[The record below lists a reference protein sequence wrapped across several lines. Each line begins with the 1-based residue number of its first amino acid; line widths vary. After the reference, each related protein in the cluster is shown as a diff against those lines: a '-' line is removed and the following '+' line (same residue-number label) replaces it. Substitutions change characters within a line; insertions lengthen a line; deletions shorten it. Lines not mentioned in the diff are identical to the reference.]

1 MLEELKKSLQEN
13 QKILELGQNSL
24 PQGFKTITE
33 TGNSAISQI
42 SKVAEKAKEATSQ
55 AIDTAIG
62 TVEKTKDSFNETW
75 QSSEKLSN
83 SAANVLQKEIATSF
97 ENWLEAHPVL
107 AWLGA
112 HPLLALIIFV
122 LLWLLLGGLFRALQS
137 LSERAW
143 LIVLGFPIKLF
154 QWSLRKVPQ
163 TLSSSVN
170 LALTESELNAKD
182 KEKRLLSILSQL
194 QEIKKEQEKLW
205 EEMTTI
211 LALKS

>member
-1 MLEELKKSLQEN
+1 
-13 QKILELGQNSL
+13 
-24 PQGFKTITE
+24 
-33 TGNSAISQI
+33 
-42 SKVAEKAKEATSQ
+42 
-55 AIDTAIG
+55 
-62 TVEKTKDSFNETW
+62 
-75 QSSEKLSN
+75 
-83 SAANVLQKEIATSF
+83 
-97 ENWLEAHPVL
+97 
-107 AWLGA
+107 
-112 HPLLALIIFV
+112 
-122 LLWLLLGGLFRALQS
+122 LGGLFRALQS
-137 LSERAW
+137 LSEKAW

-194 QEIKKEQEKLW
+194 EEIKKEQEKLW

>member
-1 MLEELKKSLQEN
+1 M
-13 QKILELGQNSL
+13 
-24 PQGFKTITE
+24 
-33 TGNSAISQI
+33 
-42 SKVAEKAKEATSQ
+42 
-55 AIDTAIG
+55 
-62 TVEKTKDSFNETW
+62 
-75 QSSEKLSN
+75 
-83 SAANVLQKEIATSF
+83 
-97 ENWLEAHPVL
+97 
-107 AWLGA
+107 GA

-163 TLSSSVN
+163 TLTSSVN
-170 LALTESELNAKD
+170 LAFTESELNAKD

>member
-75 QSSEKLSN
+75 QGSEKLSN
-83 SAANVLQKEIATSF
+83 SAVNALQKAIATSF
-97 ENWLEAHPVL
+97 ENWLEAHPIL

-194 QEIKKEQEKLW
+194 EEIKKEQEKLW